1 MEVTEVTSFIV
12 PNTLNNMNRGKG
24 GIQFLVS
31 VMVDSHKVCN
41 G

>member
-12 PNTLNNMNRGKG
+12 QNTLNYMKREEG

-31 VMVDSHKVCN
+31 VMVDGHKVCN